1 MDVSR
6 AGKSAIPKRVGVA
19 LQGGIEV
26 REFLIII
33 VQLSLLMLVLRQF
46 QIENSAFIRLALL
59 TFAGFVVH
67 AVLPM
72 PYRLP
77 FFLVLSLAGI
87 GLVLGVTNG
96 LWLVGIGLILIGI
109 CHLPLAS
116 AVRTVLLLLLGGL
129 LVVLRVDWLHA
140 PWSQAVWPI
149 LGSMFMFRLIAY
161 YYDLRHDNAPV
172 SVWRTLSYFFLLPNV
187 CFPLFPV
194 VDYKTFRRNY
204 YNTNAYGIYQVG
216 VEWMVRGVIHL
227 LLYRFVYYYLT
238 LSPSEVTNPG
248 DLVRY
253 LVSTF
258 LLYLRVSGQF
268 HLIVGMLHLFGFH
281 LPETHHRY
289 YLATSFTD
297 FWRRINI
304 YWKDFMLKV
313 FYYPAYFQLRRW
325 GPTPALI
332 VSTFFVFAVTWFLH
346 AYQWFW
352 LRGTFLLS
360 WPDVLFWTILA
371 CLVVL
376 NALHE
381 AKHGRER
388 TLSKASWTWR
398 SATTLTMKTLG
409 TFSVICLLW
418 SFWACESLSTWWA
431 LWRSAGEWLTA
442 DARLGLPLLIAAVV
456 IGGTTRDATG
466 GGGGSPQ
473 KRGQRTVSWVRSP
486 AATMVLLVLLVLL
499 GIERVHM
506 RLGTTVGTVIQ
517 SLRSGKLNRLD
528 RAMLDRGYYENLLRV
543 DRFNSQLS
551 ELYMKKPAKWLDQ
564 CLDTV
569 GVMRFTTGFAQTEF
583 IPSVAVPTYYGMFS
597 INRWGMRDQDYEQ
610 YPAPNTYRIAL
621 LGASAVMGWGV
632 ADGQT
637 FEALLESRLNREWAG
652 KSYEKY
658 AILNFALPNFQPPQ
672 QLVMFEKALT
682 FKPQA
687 VFYVAAGYEMSRAQR
702 YLIEVVQ
709 KGITIPYAP
718 LRVIMQKAGIE
729 AQTEETEAHRR
740 LRPFQ
745 GEILAWIYQHIV
757 EECRARGIRPV
768 WAFVPQV
775 RKGVWEEETPEVL
788 QIAKTAG
795 FITVNLADVFKNQDL
810 TLIRLA
816 EWDEHP
822 NTRGH
827 QLIADQLYAALQAKQ
842 DIIFSPPVTAEKK
855 PIHR

>member
-1 MDVSR
+1 
-6 AGKSAIPKRVGVA
+6 
-19 LQGGIEV
+19 
-26 REFLIII
+26 
-33 VQLSLLMLVLRQF
+33 MLVLRQF
-46 QIENSAFIRLALL
+46 QIENSAFLRLALL

-96 LWLVGIGLILIGI
+96 LWLVGIGLVLIGI
-109 CHLPLAS
+109 CHLPLTS
-116 AVRTVLLLLLGGL
+116 AVRTALLLLVGGL

-149 LGSMFMFRLIAY
+149 LGSMFMFRLMAY

-194 VDYKTFRRNY
+194 IDYKTFRRNY
-204 YNTNAYGIYQVG
+204 YNDNACRIYQVG
-216 VEWMVRGVIHL
+216 VEWMVRGVGHL

-238 LSPSEVTNPG
+238 LSPSEVTTPS

-268 HLIVGMLHLFGFH
+268 HLIVGMLYLFGFH
-281 LPETHHRY
+281 LPETNHRY

-332 VSTFFVFAVTWFLH
+332 VSTFFVFVVTWFLH

-352 LRGTFLLS
+352 IRGAFLLS

-376 NALHE
+376 NTLYE

-418 SFWACESLSTWWA
+418 SFWTCESLSTWWA
-431 LWRSAGEWLTA
+431 LWRSAGEWLSA
-442 DARLGLPLLIAAVV
+442 DVRLGLPLLIAAVV
-456 IGGTTRDATG
+456 IGGTTRDMTG
-466 GGGGSPQ
+466 GGGPQ
-473 KRGQRTVSWVRSP
+473 KRGQWAVPWVRSP

-499 GIERVHM
+499 GIEQVHV
-506 RLGTTVGTVIQ
+506 RLGTTVGTVIH
-517 SLRSGKLNRLD
+517 SLRSGNLNRLD
-528 RAMLDRGYYENLLRV
+528 KARLDRGYYESLLRV
-543 DRFNSQLS
+543 DRFNSQLW
-551 ELYMKKPAKWLDQ
+551 EVYMKKPSKWFD
-564 CLDTV
+564 V
-569 GVMRFTTGFAQTEF
+569 AGAGVMRFTNNFAQIENTS
-583 IPSVAVPTYYGMFS
+583 SVAVPTLYGMVS

-610 YPAPNTYRIAL
+610 YPAPNTYRIAV

-637 FEALLESRLNREWAG
+637 FEALLESRLNREWTGQFYA
-652 KSYEKY
+652 KYE
-658 AILNFALPNFQPPQ
+658 ILNFAVSGYEPPQ

-687 VFYVAAGYEMSRAQR
+687 VFYVAGGYEMSRTR
-702 YLIEVVQ
+702 SYLIEVLQ

-718 LRVIMQKAGIE
+718 LRAIVQKAGLE
-729 AQTEETEAHRR
+729 AQTEATEAHRR

-768 WAFVPQV
+768 WVFVPQV
-775 RKGVWEEETPEVL
+775 REGIWGEETPEML
-788 QIAKTAG
+788 QIAEIAG
-795 FITVNLADVFKNQDL
+795 FIIINLADVFKNQDF
-810 TLIRLA
+810 TLIRVA

-842 DIIFSPPVTAEKK
+842 DIIFSPPVTADGELM
-855 PIHR
+855 HRQ